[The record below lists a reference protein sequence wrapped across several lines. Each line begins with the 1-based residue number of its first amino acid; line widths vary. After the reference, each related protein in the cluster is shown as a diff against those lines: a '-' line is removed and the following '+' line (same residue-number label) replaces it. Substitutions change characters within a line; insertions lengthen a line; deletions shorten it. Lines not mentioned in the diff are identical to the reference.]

1 MSAAPVTEPR
11 PLRIGEVAERVG
23 TTVRTV
29 CYYEEIGLL
38 PGSAER
44 EHGRHRLYSTADVER
59 LEQVLRLKQLLGLS
73 LDELKGLVEGEE
85 ARAALRAEWR
95 QTEDDAERQRRILR
109 ESLGHIDRQLALVDR
124 RRRELEGL
132 AGELEERRAR
142 VDGLLTELG

>member
-1 MSAAPVTEPR
+1 MSAAPVTRPR

-29 CYYEEIGLL
+29 RYYEEIGLL
-38 PGSAER
+38 PGAAGR

-73 LDELKGLVEGEE
+73 LDELKGLVEAEE
-85 ARAALRAEWR
+85 ARAALRAEWQ
-95 QTEDDAERQRRILR
+95 QTEDDPEQQRRILR
-109 ESLGHIDRQLALVDR
+109 ESLGHLDRQLALVDR
-124 RRRELEGL
+124 RRRELDGL

-142 VDGLLTELG
+142 VDRLLAELG

>member
-1 MSAAPVTEPR
+1 
-11 PLRIGEVAERVG
+11 VAERVG

-29 CYYEEIGLL
+29 RYYEEIGLL
-38 PGSAER
+38 PGPAER

-142 VDGLLTELG
+142 VDGLLAELG

>member
-1 MSAAPVTEPR
+1 MSAAPITEPR

-29 CYYEEIGLL
+29 RYYEEIGLL

-44 EHGRHRLYSTADVER
+44 ERGRHRLYSTADVER

-73 LDELKGLVEGEE
+73 LDELKGLVEAEE

-95 QTEDDAERQRRILR
+95 QTEDDPERQRRILR